1 LIKLATYVMALFL
14 VSGGHLLAQSSFDKL
29 ITLPGKALDKVSS
42 KMNSLQEEITNSTV
56 KALKKMEKQELR
68 LKRKLFK
75 KDSAA
80 ANNLFNESAMR
91 YTEMAGRLKSADPIR
106 SNRVGEFFPYLDSLK
121 TSLAFLDA
129 NSSMLGSSTGVGSVR
144 NSLNSLNGV
153 QDKLKYLSTIQQY
166 VKERRAF
173 LTSSLTKYG
182 LGRDLTKL
190 NKEAYY
196 YSQKI
201 REWKSVLNDPKQL
214 KLAAFNVLN
223 KIPAFKE
230 FFEKNSFIA
239 RVFGGNSQFAGYASS
254 SLIPDIPGLQSRAQ
268 VQQLVNTNLLSAG
281 GGPGGNQDLL
291 QQKLGEIKNE
301 LNQLKSKNSSWDENT
316 EMPDFKPNEMKS
328 KKFLQR
334 LEWGTNLQFGKANAM
349 LPSTANIGAQLAY
362 KFHQNG
368 SLGLGAAY
376 KLGYGSIRRVSF
388 TNEGIGFRSFLD
400 YKLKGKFFVNGG
412 FEFNY
417 NAAFNE
423 ISQLK
428 EYNLWQSSAL
438 LGLSKKYK
446 LSKKMNG
453 NLILLYDFLYREHI
467 PASQPFVFR
476 VGYSF

>member
-1 LIKLATYVMALFL
+1 
-14 VSGGHLLAQSSFDKL
+14 
-29 ITLPGKALDKVSS
+29 
-42 KMNSLQEEITNSTV
+42 
-56 KALKKMEKQELR
+56 
-68 LKRKLFK
+68 
-75 KDSAA
+75 
-80 ANNLFNESAMR
+80 
-91 YTEMAGRLKSADPIR
+91 
-106 SNRVGEFFPYLDSLK
+106 
-121 TSLAFLDA
+121 
-129 NSSMLGSSTGVGSVR
+129 
-144 NSLNSLNGV
+144 
-153 QDKLKYLSTIQQY
+153 
-166 VKERRAF
+166 
-173 LTSSLTKYG
+173 
-182 LGRDLTKL
+182 
-190 NKEAYY
+190 
-196 YSQKI
+196 
-201 REWKSVLNDPKQL
+201 
-214 KLAAFNVLN
+214 
-223 KIPAFKE
+223 
-230 FFEKNSFIA
+230 
-239 RVFGGNSQFAGYASS
+239 
-254 SLIPDIPGLQSRAQ
+254 
-268 VQQLVNTNLLSAG
+268 
-281 GGPGGNQDLL
+281 
-291 QQKLGEIKNE
+291 
-301 LNQLKSKNSSWDENT
+301 
-316 EMPDFKPNEMKS
+316 MKS